1 MKKQN
6 FSYFLTGLALVM
18 LFTGYALSCE
28 QQALADKLVRLHVVA
43 NSDTEVDQSV
53 KLQVRDAVLEMAQ
66 PMVES
71 ENPVE
76 NLSSHLADLEWTA
89 NEMLEAVGSE
99 DCAIVTLEKELF
111 PTREYDTFTLPAGTY
126 TSLRVTI
133 GAGEGHNWWCVVY
146 PSLCM
151 PATVEDL
158 EVAAL
163 EAGLTDGEIALITEQ
178 ETGYQLKFKSLEWLE
193 YLKERMET
201 F

>member
-1 MKKQN
+1 MKKYN
-6 FSYFLTGLALVM
+6 LSYFLMGLSLVI
-18 LFTGYALSCE
+18 LVTGYALTRE
-28 QQALADKLVRLHVVA
+28 QQTLADKLVRLHVVA
-43 NSDTEVDQSV
+43 NSDNDNDQAV
-53 KLQVRDAVLEMAQ
+53 KLQVRDAVLELAE
-66 PMVES
+66 PLVAS
-71 ENPVE
+71 SDPVG
-76 NLSSHLADLEWTA
+76 NLSSHLTDLEQIA
-89 NEMLEAVGSE
+89 NETLETAGSE
-99 DCAIVTLEKELF
+99 HRATVTLEKELF

-163 EAGLTDGEIALITEQ
+163 EAGLTGGEIALITEQ

-193 YLKERMET
+193 ALQKQLE
-201 F
+201 